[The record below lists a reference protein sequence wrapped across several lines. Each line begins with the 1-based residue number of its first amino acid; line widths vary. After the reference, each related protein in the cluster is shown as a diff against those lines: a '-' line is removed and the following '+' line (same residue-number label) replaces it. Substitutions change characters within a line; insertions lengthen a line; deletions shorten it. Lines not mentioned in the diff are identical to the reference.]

1 MGLTTDP
8 SRYLPTSQEPN
19 YIRCK
24 VITVEFDQVVRIRM
38 VHVLKRE
45 EVFVECILINL
56 GSSAIDDLDG
66 LASLVPGPHEG
77 ELLTRYRLSAC
88 LLRRVTW
95 TLPFPSRGRRRI
107 AVLSTWCLR
116 GSDGDIRMTRS
127 EM

>member
-66 LASLVPGPHEG
+66 LAMVGFTGDGFEDTLAKED
-77 ELLTRYRLSAC
+77 LSAK
-88 LLRRVTW
+88 
-95 TLPFPSRGRRRI
+95 
-107 AVLSTWCLR
+107 
-116 GSDGDIRMTRS
+116 DYY
-127 EM
+127 